1 MTDTMSQFSQNVD
14 RTILEEVGGLSL
26 EAEEPMNQFSF
37 NLLKRGGY
45 SPWENVYRM
54 YTLIYLIR
62 YVISRDKLASRGHV
76 NSINHLN

>member
-45 SPWENVYRM
+45 SPWENVYGNIPNNICHQPRQACQ
-54 YTLIYLIR
+54 
-62 YVISRDKLASRGHV
+62 SRPCKF
-76 NSINHLN
+76 N